1 MQGDNTHSRF
11 QDHLYVISLKRTPQR
26 LEGFFK
32 RNAQTLDE
40 WNVHVID
47 GVDGAEQK
55 EIFKRSRL
63 ISQNILEGWS
73 PGAIGSA
80 LSHMLSWR
88 ICLQLGKPIVVAE
101 DDAILAKKMKKNL
114 NTILERGGTNPFLL
128 LGWNLDSLLQAEIIP
143 SLGLISLFEPA
154 YPKEEELKE
163 LVNSR
168 AERRICKLKRC
179 FGLPAYRI
187 TPETAEYLLR
197 ELKPLTS
204 EVITMGRGIPTHF
217 SETLDGILNIHYERI
232 GAKIIFPP
240 LALALNNQNES
251 LTRKHKTLNFQG

>member
-101 DDAILAKKMKKNL
+101 DDAILAKNEEK
-114 NTILERGGTNPFLL
+114 LEHDSWRGYEPFLL
-128 LGWNLDSLLQAEIIP
+128 LDGTLTHFCRRKLYCLALLA
-143 SLGLISLFEPA
+143 FCPA